1 MRKAAIIITIVT
13 SLLITSCT
21 KINGESESWFI
32 DNGWVEGILEY
43 GNTYE
48 GIGMQIDASGNII
61 GIFKTSGYYYNHSES
76 WWEFRLYSS
85 FDQVKEL
92 TSAPTDGYVGN
103 FLCDNTKCGVARN
116 HTRSWSNGPNQS
128 WYGPV
133 CYSYYKFY
141 MRRINSYQFRV
152 YFKEVEEW
160 HTELTN

>member
-1 MRKAAIIITIVT
+1 MRKAALIISILTAL
-13 SLLITSCT
+13 SITSCT

-61 GIFKTSGYYYNHSES
+61 GIFKTNGYYYNHSES

-85 FDQVKEL
+85 FDQLKEL
-92 TSAPTDGYVGN
+92 TSAPTDGFVGN

-133 CYSYYKFY
+133 NYSYYKYY